1 MKNIILSSLFAFN
14 LFYAQAQTKDNFPKE
29 FIQNLTNHCGKAYA
43 GKITS
48 NPIPTDFNEKELIM
62 YVSSCND
69 KEVKISFF
77 VGDDL
82 SRTWIYTLK
91 GDRIELK
98 HDHRQPNGQ
107 PDEITMYGGTSSNTG
122 NPNAQ
127 YFPADQETS
136 SNIPAAAANI
146 WWVTINNDI
155 YTYNLQ
161 RLGSKNS
168 FTVEFDI
175 TNPINTNKRAW

>member
-1 MKNIILSSLFAFN
+1 MKTILLSILF
-14 LFYAQAQTKDNFPKE
+14 LFSFLQTDAQTQNNFPKE
-29 FIQNLTNHCGKAYA
+29 FITNLAEHCGKAYA

-48 NPIPTDFNEKELIM
+48 FPIPSDFANKELIM
-62 YVSSCND
+62 FVSSCDNR
-69 KEVKISFF
+69 KVKISFF

-98 HDHRQPNGQ
+98 HDHRKPNGQ
-107 PDEITMYGGTSSNTG
+107 PDEVTMYGGTSTNTG
-122 NPNAQ
+122 NANVQ
-127 YFPADQETS
+127 YFPADQETALT
-136 SNIPAAAANI
+136 IPAAAANI
-146 WWVTINNDI
+146 WWVTIDNNI

-161 RLGSKNS
+161 RVGSKNS

-175 TNPINTNKRAW
+175 TKPIQTSKRAW